1 MTIAAGIE
9 KVVGIKRETTAGM
22 IAGASGAQ
30 LLQRVSLN
38 IALNKDTYSSARK
51 NSTAMKSDMRHGV
64 RRVLGTLDD
73 ELAPGATK
81 MAMEA
86 ILRKDWATAATTGAI
101 TTVAAAAGP
110 PGTFT
115 RSSGS
120 YFTDGFKVG
129 DIVRW
134 TGWATTGANN
144 NTRNYQITA
153 LTALI
158 MTVRGTN
165 NEVVA
170 AKAAGDSVT
179 CTVVGKKSY
188 IPNTGRTDYSHTIEE
203 WYADIAQS
211 ERYVGCKFSSMKV
224 TMPTTGMATIS
235 YTIVGLDLQ
244 TGTAA
249 YFTSPTAVISTSTVA
264 AVNGTMRVSSTDV
277 AVLTGLEF
285 TLDWGTQGEPVVGS
299 NVLPALVHGEA
310 SLTGSFTAF
319 FEDATLR
326 DLFVNETEASLT
338 AVLTTNNTIT
348 ADFIGFTMPRIKVGG
363 AAKQDAATGIV
374 QTFPFESLYDS
385 TGAATTG
392 TDATILSVQ
401 DSTIT

>member
-1 MTIAAGIE
+1 MTIASGTE
-9 KVVGIKRETTAGM
+9 KVVGLKRETTAGT
-22 IAGASGAQ
+22 IAGATGAQ
-30 LLQRVSLN
+30 LLQRVNLN
-38 IALNKDTYSSARK
+38 IALKKDAYSSARK
-51 NSTAMKSDMRHGV
+51 TSIGMKSDMRHGV
-64 RRVLGTLDD
+64 RRVLGTLED

-81 MAMEA
+81 LAMEA
-86 ILRKDWATAATTGAI
+86 VLRKDFATGATTGAI

-120 YFTDGFKVG
+120 FFTDGFKVG
-129 DIVRW
+129 DWVRW
-134 TGWATTGANN
+134 TGWTTTGVNN

-179 CTVVGKKSY
+179 CSVVGKKSY
-188 IPNTGRTDYSHTIEE
+188 VPNSGRTDYSHTIEE
-203 WYADIAQS
+203 WYADVAQS

-224 TMPTTGMATIS
+224 SIQPTGMATIA

-244 TGTAA
+244 TGTSV
-249 YFTSPTAVISTSTVA
+249 YFTSPTAVVTTGILA
-264 AVNGTMRVSSTDV
+264 AVNGTLRIAATDI

-285 TLDWGTQGEPVVGS
+285 TLDWGTDGQPVVGS
-299 NVLPALVHGEA
+299 NVLPGLTHGGA
-310 SLTGSFTAF
+310 TLTGSFQAF

-326 DLFVNETEASLT
+326 DLFIDETEASLQF
-338 AVLTTNNTIT
+338 AMTTNNTIT
-348 ADFIGFTMPRIKVGG
+348 ADFLAFIMPRIKVND
-363 AAKQDAATGIV
+363 AAKADAATGIT

-392 TDATILSVQ
+392 TDATILSIQ
-401 DSTIT
+401 DSSI

>member
-9 KVVGIKRETTAGM
+9 KVVGIKRETTAGT
-22 IAGASGAQ
+22 IAGTSGAQ
-30 LLQRVSLN
+30 LLQRVNLN

-244 TGTAA
+244 TGTSVH
-249 YFTSPTAVISTSTVA
+249 FTSPTAVISTSTVA
-264 AVNGTMRVSSTDV
+264 AVNGTMRVASTDV

-319 FEDATLR
+319 FENATLR
-326 DLFVNETEASLT
+326 DLFVNETEAALT

>member
-30 LLQRVSLN
+30 LLQRVNLN